1 MNDFMSEVSERATCK
16 MAACVEGT
24 QHGAP
29 GISLKRIL
37 VTTDF
42 SSYSKSALPCAA
54 ALAQRFGAEILL
66 VHVVPTSPT
75 SSPAE
80 FSHLGLAVEQN
91 WLLKGARDLLPLLR
105 EAELDSA
112 LSVELQVLNGSP
124 VEEICKTAK
133 ENACD
138 LIVIATR
145 GHTGLKHFFLGSV
158 AEQVVRHAPCP
169 VLVVRQREHDFLIPP
184 PESALNE

>member
-1 MNDFMSEVSERATCK
+1 MLEVSHRTAFTV
-16 MAACVEGT
+16 AAPTAET
-24 QHGAP
+24 RHGAP
-29 GISLKRIL
+29 GMSLKRIL

-42 SSYSKSALPCAA
+42 SSCSKTALPHAA

-66 VHVVPTSPT
+66 VHVVPT

-91 WLLKGARDLLPLLR
+91 WLLKGARDLLPFLR

-124 VEEICKTAK
+124 VEEICKAAK
-133 ENACD
+133 ESACD
-138 LIVIATR
+138 LIVIATH